1 MVWIVMGCGMDCDWM
16 WGREVGG
23 TGVERVGGRVRA
35 IGEEGMGDK
44 GNLKMGTTDLFL
56 PVYQWR

>member
-1 MVWIVMGCGMDCDWM
+1 MEKWEGVGWRSGRE